1 MKMYKKILLAA
12 LVFGFLPI
20 TSRAVY
26 YVDNSA
32 LFSVDYG
39 VDTSVNVNT
48 NVDVGADVNVT
59 STSSA
64 SGSVSASAQTNMQVF
79 EENLKATDSNV
90 EKIDASNDD
99 EVKVEYKH
107 KGRFLGIFPVMVK
120 SVTSVTAQ
128 SDGKIETE
136 TKMPWW
142 NIFVTGTGD
151 IDAEVDQSLSTSSIS
166 SASSVG
172 ANASLSANTA
182 IITAIVDAYEKAALD
197 VVVK

>member
-1 MKMYKKILLAA
+1 MYKKILLAA

-90 EKIDASNDD
+90 EKIDASAPKFTP
-99 EVKVEYKH
+99 E
-107 KGRFLGIFPVMVK
+107 LGH
-120 SVTSVTAQ
+120 SC
-128 SDGKIETE
+128 
-136 TKMPWW
+136 
-142 NIFVTGTGD
+142 
-151 IDAEVDQSLSTSSIS
+151 
-166 SASSVG
+166 
-172 ANASLSANTA
+172 
-182 IITAIVDAYEKAALD
+182 
-197 VVVK
+197 